1 MATNFAQVDLTHN
14 TDTGDWGFMAKTSC
28 KRRRRH
34 ATSTS
39 SAQSPN
45 EFENANNNTKLSM
58 IFEEILNL
66 KVDQAGTCEL
76 ISVSSQYM
84 KLACGTIT
92 GISTL
97 TNQHSSLIKNY

>member
-1 MATNFAQVDLTHN
+1 MATSFAQVDLTHN
-14 TDTGDWGFMAKTSC
+14 TDTVDWEFMANTSC
-28 KRRRRH
+28 KRRRH
-34 ATSTS
+34 ATSNS

-84 KLACGTIT
+84 K
-92 GISTL
+92 
-97 TNQHSSLIKNY
+97 